1 MTAQSTL
8 QCLLV
13 IGVAMVVMDL
23 QDYNNKAQ
31 TLLQDTN
38 TYKVLPKDPTP
49 QLKNKL
55 ITLLK
60 NIHQTGGLSTHKYK
74 QLYPT
79 SAVPPKFYGLPKI
92 HKTGTPLRPIVS
104 SRGSIMYGVAK
115 ELSHI
120 IKPLVGQSPHH
131 LKNTQHFIQQ
141 IQGKKLETG
150 DSITSFD
157 VKALFTSVTVQPAI
171 QIVKHRLQQDNTLP
185 QRTSMSINQITSL
198 LEFCLTQTYFLFQGK
213 YYQQTQGAAMG
224 SPISPLIANIFMEE
238 FEVKALQSFPNP
250 PSMWLRF
257 VDDTFVINKAEHS
270 QDLLQHINN
279 QDPNIQFTV
288 EPTQQG
294 SLPFLDT
301 LVTIQPDNTL
311 STSVYRKPTHT
322 DQYLHWDS
330 NHHITAKQSVYN
342 TLAHRAKTVSSTQDL
357 LDKEL
362 LHIKKAL
369 HHCQFPNWALNQWEH
384 RFKQP
389 NQDSNVNHNNT
400 NNSTGNNN
408 QDSNNKYKATIVVP
422 YIPNTAD
429 RFKRLCKRRNIQ
441 VHFKGTNTLKTS
453 LVNPKDKD
461 HKTKQTGVI
470 YHYQCPHTNCSSSY
484 IGESGRSL
492 GERVKE
498 HSKAPSPIHL
508 HSTTTGHPL
517 DPTQFNIMHKEV
529 HNQSRTIK
537 EAMFICVQD
546 PPSIATL
553 VNTSYCT
560 YGTNFY
566 NLLQC
571 SNQKPT

>member
-1 MTAQSTL
+1 M
-8 QCLLV
+8 
-13 IGVAMVVMDL
+13 
-23 QDYNNKAQ
+23 
-31 TLLQDTN
+31 
-38 TYKVLPKDPTP
+38 
-49 QLKNKL
+49 
-55 ITLLK
+55 
-60 NIHQTGGLSTHKYK
+60 
-74 QLYPT
+74 
-79 SAVPPKFYGLPKI
+79 
-92 HKTGTPLRPIVS
+92 
-104 SRGSIMYGVAK
+104 
-115 ELSHI
+115 
-120 IKPLVGQSPHH
+120 GQSPHH

-141 IQGKKLETG
+141 MQGKMLETG
-150 DSITSFD
+150 DNITSFD
-157 VKALFTSVTVQPAI
+157 VKALFTSVPVQPAI

-185 QRTSMSINQITSL
+185 QRTSMSIPQITSL

-213 YYQQTQGAAMG
+213 YYQQTQRAAMG

-330 NHHITAKQSVYN
+330 IHHITAKQSVYN

-362 LHIKKAL
+362 LHIKTAL
-369 HHCQFPNWALNQWEH
+369 NHCQFPNWALNQWEH
-384 RFKQP
+384 KFKHP
-389 NQDSNVNHNNT
+389 NQVSNDNHNNI
-400 NNSTGNNN
+400 NNSTSNNN
-408 QDSNNKYKATIVVP
+408 QDSNNKYRTSIVVP

-441 VHFKGTNTLKTS
+441 VHFKGTNTLRTS

-470 YHYQCPHTNCSSSY
+470 YHYQCPHIHCSSSY

-508 HSTTTGHPL
+508 HSATTGHLL
-517 DPTQFNIMHKEV
+517 DPNQFNIMHKEG
-529 HNQSRTIK
+529 HSQSRNIK

-546 PPSIATL
+546 PPQLQHRQIPTAAYM
-553 VNTSYCT
+553 VPTST
-560 YGTNFY
+560 IF
-566 NLLQC
+566 
-571 SNQKPT
+571 SSVPT